1 MMVEISN
8 LLQDLANW
16 KTVFTLA
23 GAATLSSAGLIPR
36 VGFGRAIVLFG
47 QSLFPRFKLEVKSVR
62 IKEIGELKKQ
72 LTAIRSGRYLVIT
85 GGKGYGKSCLI
96 ETALHNRPSV
106 INISVRFLLFIYEN
120 YI

>member
-1 MMVEISN
+1 MVEISN

-23 GAATLSSAGLIPR
+23 GVATLSSAGFFPR
-36 VGFGRAIVLFG
+36 FGFGRAIVLG
-47 QSLFPRFKLEVKSVR
+47 QSLFPRKKLEVKSIR

-72 LTAIRSGRYLVIT
+72 IAAIRSGRYLVVT

-96 ETALHNRPSV
+96 ETALHNLRSV
-106 INISVRFLLFIYEN
+106 INISVRFILLIYEN